1 MINNKKGFF
10 ITFEGGEGA
19 GKSTQIKMLHEYLS
33 NEGIASILT
42 REPGG
47 TKGGEAIRELLLTGE
62 GDKWDPVSEVLLFSA
77 ARREHILKE
86 IFPALSRGQWVLC
99 DRFSDST
106 VAYQGYAYGSKSV
119 SLEEIDILYRISVGN
134 FYPDLT
140 IVLDIPVEEGLS
152 RVKGRNEAINRFEA
166 KEIEFYEKLRSAY
179 ISISKSNPDRCVLI
193 DALRSK
199 EEINSEIISLVK
211 RRFC

>member
-33 NEGIASILT
+33 KEGISSILT